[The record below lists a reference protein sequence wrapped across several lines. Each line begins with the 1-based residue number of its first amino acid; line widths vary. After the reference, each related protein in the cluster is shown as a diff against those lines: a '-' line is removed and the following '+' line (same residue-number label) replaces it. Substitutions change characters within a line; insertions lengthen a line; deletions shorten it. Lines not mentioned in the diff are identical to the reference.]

1 MLGHLLIEG
10 LIVCCYFLSSYEPDI
25 YCQPVAPV
33 RADGKDG
40 LSEGVADRVLS
51 IVEEVQRQEVP
62 ACRTICPG
70 AIHVLMVS
78 MY

>member
-10 LIVCCYFLSSYEPDI
+10 LIVYYRLSSYEPDI
-25 YCQPVAPV
+25 CCQPVAPL
-33 RADGKDG
+33 RADGEDG

-51 IVEEVQRQEVP
+51 SIEEVQRQEVP

-70 AIHVLMVS
+70 AIHVLMAS
-78 MY
+78 IYW